1 MKRIIIFTLTLVM
14 ALSLGVQV
22 YAAPADAIGRTDSK
36 NAAAEKIDPVDYRE
50 KESAAYNI
58 YMAML
63 TEWSEDKD
71 NVSDLTADYP
81 DYYGGSY
88 INENHDFVIQV
99 VGPVD
104 DAIADLSRF
113 IDTDGVI
120 FEEVKYTYNQL
131 QEEADRIAAE
141 MQTSGTKAA
150 EAVSLV
156 GIAGKENSMLIY
168 IKNAKGKSSDNSDL
182 LEGITDFENVIV
194 VNTDEKEQ
202 EYDSDSIVS
211 DTAVSFT
218 LYPGDRGTTENS
230 YFSAGFWCTDILG
243 RLGVVTASYNG
254 AYTNNAVSF
263 GGTYFGT
270 CTNSQ
275 IGGGVDAAFVL
286 RENTSIYPTN
296 FVPGHN
302 ILLSNVMAST
312 VPIGMTVYTR
322 GCMSGAQT
330 GVVEAVN
337 VYTSYGMGGLFLTS
351 NNCLYGDK
359 GGIAAIYTNNQYC
372 IAGIIGE
379 ATADNKAEIVRSD
392 LIRDALYVTP
402 Y

>member
-1 MKRIIIFTLTLVM
+1 MKRIFVFALTLVM

-120 FEEVKYTYNQL
+120 FEEVKYTYNRL

-254 AYTNNAVSF
+254 AYTNN
-263 GGTYFGT
+263 
-270 CTNSQ
+270 
-275 IGGGVDAAFVL
+275 
-286 RENTSIYPTN
+286 
-296 FVPGHN
+296 
-302 ILLSNVMAST
+302 
-312 VPIGMTVYTR
+312 
-322 GCMSGAQT
+322 
-330 GVVEAVN
+330 
-337 VYTSYGMGGLFLTS
+337 
-351 NNCLYGDK
+351 
-359 GGIAAIYTNNQYC
+359 QYC

-392 LIRDALYVTP
+392 LIRDALYVIP